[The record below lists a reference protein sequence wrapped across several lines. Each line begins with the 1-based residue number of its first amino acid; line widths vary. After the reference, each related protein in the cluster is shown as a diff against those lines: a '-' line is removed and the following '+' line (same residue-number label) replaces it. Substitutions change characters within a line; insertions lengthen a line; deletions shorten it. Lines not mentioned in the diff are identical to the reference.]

1 MSAMR
6 KRTLIGSVAIL
17 ACLALAAAVLLGWID
32 LWPGGPRLRLTDGGG
47 TSVGNTSV
55 QYVHSDRGIALAVW
69 WADVGGPSGSGS
81 ESGLFRTTARGFFS
95 APNGKKITWEWYAP
109 REKGGDFQI
118 DGTSH
123 DLANGTLLHVS
134 TTDGQLRVTQLDV
147 DLSQVQPNQQGFEAL
162 AKRQPNIAKFLA
174 EASEPK

>member
-1 MSAMR
+1 MR
-6 KRTLIGSVAIL
+6 KRILIVGSVAIL
-17 ACLALAAAVLLGWID
+17 ACLAFAAAVMLGWID
-32 LWPGGPRLRLTDGGG
+32 VWPGGPRLRLTGGGG

-55 QYVHSDRGIALAVW
+55 QYVISDRGIALAVW
-69 WADVGGPSGSGS
+69 WTDVGGPSGSGS

-95 APNGKKITWEWYAP
+95 APDGKKINWEWHAP

-123 DLANGTLLHVS
+123 DLANGTLFLVS
-134 TTDGQLRVTQLDV
+134 TKDGQLRVTQLDV

-162 AKRQPNIAKFLA
+162 AKKQPKIAKFIA
-174 EASEPK
+174 AASGPK